1 MPTYGLKVKG
11 RGEEVIYSVDF
22 PYDAYDCQVTMMER
36 VVEALHAGENALLE
50 SPTGRHPA
58 DPRRCRDDATTRDPD
73 PALERAFDDPLT
85 SSTPLRRR
93 RRYG

>member
-1 MPTYGLKVKG
+1 MPEYNICGVH
-11 RGEEVIYSVDF
+11 VDF
-22 PYDAYDCQVTMMER
+22 PFEAYEVQLLYMEK
-36 VVEALHAGENALLE
+36 VVQALQNGSNALLE

>member
-1 MPTYGLKVKG
+1 VT
-11 RGEEVIYSVDF
+11 YSVDF